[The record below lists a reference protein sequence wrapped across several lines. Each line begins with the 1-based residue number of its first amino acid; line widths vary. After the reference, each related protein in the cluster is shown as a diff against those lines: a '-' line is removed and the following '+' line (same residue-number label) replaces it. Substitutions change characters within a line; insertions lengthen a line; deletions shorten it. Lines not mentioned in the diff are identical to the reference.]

1 VALLKGD
8 SKMRLSKSKALWFF
22 VCAIAVLARIP
33 TAVAQYS
40 PGYIWNRQAVWYGG
54 NGNGGTS
61 GNPNLDSEGNPA
73 WEYVALGGG
82 GIGSSD
88 PWYDASAHSIL
99 GTYDTGGGY
108 GWLGGDAF
116 CFQNSLIHQW
126 GQDGA
131 PGVIWLNPTNEA
143 VTVNIIGL
151 VQFSWDAGLSAS
163 SDYVIATE
171 NLQTYAATPLFE
183 TTVSPSGAT
192 TVPIDITDVS
202 LAANQGLVFTFRG
215 DVSTYLD
222 YYESDSINVV
232 LVPEPTSL
240 SLLGLGGVA
249 LLGRR
254 RELCGWKRAI
264 RGNI

>member
-1 VALLKGD
+1 
-8 SKMRLSKSKALWFF
+8 MCLSKSQALWF
-22 VCAIAVLARIP
+22 VACAIGMLAREPI
-33 TAVAQYS
+33 ARAQYS
-40 PGYIWNRQAVWYGG
+40 PGYIWNRQAVWNGG
-54 NGNGGTS
+54 NGDGGTN
-61 GNPNLDSEGNPA
+61 GNPNLDSEGNPT

-88 PWYDASAHSIL
+88 PWYDAGPSEHSIL

-131 PGVIWLNPTNEA
+131 PGVIWLNPTDGP
-143 VTVNIIGL
+143 VTVNISGL
-151 VQFSWDAGLSAS
+151 VQFSWDSGLTAS

-171 NLQTYAATPLFE
+171 NLQTYAANPLFE
-183 TTVSPSGAT
+183 TTVSPSGST

-222 YYESDSINVV
+222 YYETDSINVV
-232 LVPEPTSL
+232 LVPEPTTG
-240 SLLGLGGVA
+240 SLLLIAGMGMLM
-249 LLGRR
+249 RR
-254 RELCGWKRAI
+254 RRRQLA
-264 RGNI
+264 